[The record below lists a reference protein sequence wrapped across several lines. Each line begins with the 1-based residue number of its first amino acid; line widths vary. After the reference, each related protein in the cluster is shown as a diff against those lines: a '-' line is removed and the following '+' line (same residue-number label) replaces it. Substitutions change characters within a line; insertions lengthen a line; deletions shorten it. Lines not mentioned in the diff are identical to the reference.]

1 MTSTHVEEKP
11 AWRRAADQAFSML
24 GPLLAL
30 VAVTTFFAVADRIF
44 ADGTF
49 ATWLNLRTVTV
60 QTCVVAV
67 AALGMTVIILSGGID
82 LSAGTALAL
91 CATTLAW
98 GLHEDL
104 AHFVTHGDNFRRA
117 SARFEEAQKRV
128 DETQRRL
135 TTAKK
140 NSSPDASGLE
150 TQLTAQ
156 EAAVGIA
163 KSRLVALLEQKR
175 TLAASL
181 GGSEGATI
189 AAALEGKLQRLADG
203 KPVRSDPQWAM
214 GVPNSRWTAPL
225 AVLLGIFTGVLAG
238 LFNGLLVSS
247 LRIVP
252 FVVTLGSMTI
262 FLGIGNQI
270 SDNSTIRPQAIQT
283 PSWLADLD
291 GNTPNALWMGF
302 PTGVWIAAV
311 LAIVIALVLRYT
323 VFGRHAFA
331 LGSNEATARLCGVA
345 VGRTKVAIY
354 ALGGMLFGIA
364 GVYQF
369 ARLSSGTPM
378 SGVGLELEIIAA
390 VVIGGGSLNGGR
402 GSVLGTFAGAAIT
415 AVIRS
420 GCTQLE
426 LGDPLQRML
435 LGVIIICAVVIDQFR
450 QRRLAAGA

>member
-104 AHFVTHGDNFRRA
+104 AHF
-117 SARFEEAQKRV
+117 
-128 DETQRRL
+128 
-135 TTAKK
+135 
-140 NSSPDASGLE
+140 E